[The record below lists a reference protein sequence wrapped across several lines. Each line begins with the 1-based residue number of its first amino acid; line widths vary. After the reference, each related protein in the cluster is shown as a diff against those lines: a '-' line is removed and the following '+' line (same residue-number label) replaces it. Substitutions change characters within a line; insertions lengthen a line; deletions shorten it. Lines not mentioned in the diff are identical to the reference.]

1 MPRSTD
7 PSTWGQYADAVE
19 VVAEGAADGI
29 GFALLGS
36 NIGAVDLDH
45 CRDADSGA
53 ISPWADDIRAEANS
67 SYCEVTVSGSGLRII
82 GQVANETECHRKFTI
97 DRATD
102 GSIEIYRNCARY
114 ITVSGLEIGHCTDLP
129 PADDFLDKLNSR
141 YDEQSDGGFD
151 FNTAGEQTTSSID
164 YDDLIK
170 NGAPEGRAQ

>member
-1 MPRSTD
+1 MDKAAVPVSQ
-7 PSTWGQYADAVE
+7 WGQKRQLHRLPGTWERYPDAVE

-45 CRDADSGA
+45 CRDADSGG
-53 ISPWADDIRAEANS
+53 IPPWADDIRAKANG

-102 GSIEIYRNCARY
+102 GGIEIY
-114 ITVSGLEIGHCTDLP
+114 
-129 PADDFLDKLNSR
+129 
-141 YDEQSDGGFD
+141 
-151 FNTAGEQTTSSID
+151 
-164 YDDLIK
+164 
-170 NGAPEGRAQ
+170 PELRALYHSEWVGDRALH